1 MPGVTAIKVIKLRIG
16 AENQALVEE
25 KERLEM
31 LAKAKRDMAKSVR
44 EAQYKVLTCL
54 FTLLHA
60 CLPVRCATRR

>member
-1 MPGVTAIKVIKLRIG
+1 
-16 AENQALVEE
+16 VEE

-31 LAKAKRDMAKSVR
+31 LAQAKRDMAKSVR

-60 CLPVRCATRR
+60 CSHVRCATRR